1 MITPTKGRIIFNSEV
16 TDIGMLNQH
25 PYIFSASV
33 KDNIT
38 MFNEV
43 SDEKILQ
50 ILETVGLKEKF

>member
-16 TDIGMLNQH
+16 TDIGMLNQR

-43 SDEKILQ
+43 SDEKFYKL
-50 ILETVGLKEKF
+50 